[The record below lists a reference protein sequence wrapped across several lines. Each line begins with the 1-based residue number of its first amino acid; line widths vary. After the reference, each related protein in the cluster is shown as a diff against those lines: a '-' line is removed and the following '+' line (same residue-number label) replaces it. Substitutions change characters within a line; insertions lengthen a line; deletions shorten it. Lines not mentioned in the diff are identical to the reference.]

1 MKKEDIFRIV
11 EEEDV
16 EFIRLQF
23 TDMFGSLKNIAI
35 TVSQLEKALSNKFI
49 FDGSSIDG
57 FVKVEE
63 SDMYLHPDMDTFQ
76 IFPWRPQ
83 QGKVARFICDVHKPD
98 GNPFDADSRSI
109 LKKVIHR
116 ASEKGLTF
124 FVAPECEFFLFSI
137 DENGNP
143 TFTSNDKASYFD
155 VGPLDNAENVRRDI
169 VLNMEEM
176 GYEIASSH
184 HEMAPSQHEIDFVY
198 TNALFAADEI
208 MTFKMAVK
216 TLAKRHGFYATF
228 MPKPKEDINGSG
240 LHLNMSLYDEKGE
253 NLFVDHTDENGLSK
267 TAYHFMAGIM
277 KYAREMSLIT
287 NPTVNSYKRL
297 VPGFDAPTHISWS
310 ASANR
315 STLIRVPSNR
325 ENDIRIEL
333 RSPDATSNPYLM
345 LATVLAA
352 GLEGMERGL
361 LPGESISENIFEWSA
376 EETKKRNLLAMPT
389 HMGEAIEEFEK
400 SSFLREVLGD
410 ITFDKYL
417 HAKKKEWKNF
427 LSSVTDWENQEYLY
441 KY

>member
-35 TVSQLEKALSNKFI
+35 TESQLEKALSNKFI

-57 FVKVEE
+57 FVRVEE
-63 SDMYLHPDMDTFQ
+63 SDMYLHPDMDTFC

-98 GNPFDADSRSI
+98 GNHFDADSRSI
-109 LKKVIHR
+109 LKKVIDK
-116 ASEKGLTF
+116 ASKKGLTF
-124 FVAPECEFFLFSI
+124 FVAPECEFFLFSM

-143 TFTSNDKASYFD
+143 TFKSNDKASYFD

-176 GYEIASSH
+176 GYEISASH

-228 MPKPKEDINGSG
+228 MPKPKADINGSG
-240 LHLNMSLYDEKGE
+240 MHLNMSLYNEKGE
-253 NLFVDHTDENGLSK
+253 NLFVDHTDANGLSK
-267 TAYHFMAGIM
+267 PAYHFMAGIM

-333 RSPDATSNPYLM
+333 RSPDATSNPYLL

-352 GLEGMERGL
+352 GLAGIENAL

-376 EETKKRNLLAMPT
+376 DTIQSKQLLAMPT

-417 HAKKKEWKNF
+417 NAKKKEWKAF
-427 LSSVTDWENQEYLY
+427 VSSVTDWENQEYLY

>member
-240 LHLNMSLYDEKGE
+240 LHLNMSLYNEKGE

-297 VPGFDAPTHISWS
+297 VPGFDAPTYISWS

-389 HMGEAIEEFEK
+389 HMGEAIGEFEK